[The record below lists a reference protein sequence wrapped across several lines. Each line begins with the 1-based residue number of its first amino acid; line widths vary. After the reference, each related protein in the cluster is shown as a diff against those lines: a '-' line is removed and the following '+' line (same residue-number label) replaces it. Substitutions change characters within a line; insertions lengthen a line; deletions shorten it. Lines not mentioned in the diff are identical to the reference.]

1 MNKYLIFLISIILI
15 YLSLYIYINPIFKL
29 EEVIFPYAIHPFN
42 IVKEYPEVWNK
53 LKIIFNISNLL
64 VFLILNF
71 LFIHNR
77 KRIQEKEKRN
87 IFNNSNKLILN
98 KSDLKRKEKNI
109 LNNLKKESLNIF
121 LGFNENKLPIFLKE
135 KGLFQNIL
143 ITGSIGTGKTSSVM
157 YPITRQILEYKLY
170 DKEEKIG
177 GLILDVKG
185 NYKDKVEEILKEIG
199 REGDLIVIDLSGNI
213 KYNPLDKPDLNPEV
227 IAGRLKNI
235 LMLFSPETTESFW
248 LDKSEQLITEV
259 IKFIRIYNK
268 GYVNFVELSKIINSK
283 EYYEEKLNIT
293 KKLLYKGKLNKKQ
306 IYDLSTFIDF
316 FNIEFLNLDSR
327 TSSIIKSEISRIT
340 SIFISNYKINK
351 CFCPKKEDIN
361 FYGFEECIEKGKVVV
376 LNMNISEYR
385 NLSKIIAAY
394 LKFDFQTAVL
404 KRLGKQKENNNK
416 YDKNIDIKK
425 VFFISDEYQEYVTE
439 SDASFYATSREAKC
453 INIIATQSYN
463 SLKNSLS
470 SEEST
475 NVIIQ
480 NLINKIWFRNDDN
493 YTIESAIKQIGKEE
507 KIRIGKTLSEN
518 SKTSM
523 YNYITKSF
531 TSIDSGLSESYNKT
545 TNLEDRFNTKFFSQ
559 ELEVFE
565 ALGFLSD
572 GNKINKPE
580 KIRLIPEFI
589 INRIKNDKK

>member
-1 MNKYLIFLISIILI
+1 MKKYIIFLTCIILI
-15 YLSLYIYINPIFKL
+15 YVSLYIYINPIFSL
-29 EEVIFPYAIHPFN
+29 EEVIFPYSLHPFN
-42 IVKEYPEVWNK
+42 IVKDYPEIWDK
-53 LKIIFNISNLL
+53 LKQIFHISNIL

-71 LFIHNR
+71 LFFHNQ
-77 KRIQEKEKRN
+77 KRIKEKEKILDN
-87 IFNNSNKLILN
+87 TIVEKSKL
-98 KSDLKRKEKNI
+98 DVFKRSEIKKEEKNI
-109 LNNLKKESLNIF
+109 LKNIKKDELNIF
-121 LGFNENKLPIFLKE
+121 LGFNEKKLPVYLKE

-157 YPITRQILEYKLY
+157 YPITRQILEYKL
-170 DKEEKIG
+170 DNSNEKIG

-185 NYKDKVEEILKEIG
+185 NYHKEVEKILNEIG
-199 REGDLIVIDLSGNI
+199 RINDLIVIDLSGNI

-248 LDKSEQLITEV
+248 LDKTEHLITEV
-259 IKFIRIYNK
+259 IKFIRIYNE

-283 EYYEEKLNIT
+283 EYYEEKLNIVR
-293 KKLLYKGKLNKKQ
+293 KMLYKGKLNEKQ

-316 FNIEFLNLDSR
+316 FKTEFLNLDSR

-340 SIFISNYKINK
+340 SIFISNYNINK
-351 CFCPKKEDIN
+351 CFCPKLKDIN
-361 FYGFEECIEKGKVVV
+361 FFGFEECIEEGKVVV

-404 KRLGKQKENNNK
+404 KRLGKNKE
-416 YDKNIDIKK
+416 IKK
-425 VFFISDEYQEYVTE
+425 VFFLSDEYQEYVTE

-453 INIIATQSYN
+453 INIIATQSYT

-470 SEEST
+470 SEESA

-493 YTIESAIKQIGKEE
+493 FTIESAIKQIGKEE
-507 KIRIGKTLSEN
+507 KIRIGKTLAEN

-545 TNLEDRFNTKFFSQ
+545 FNLEDRFNSEFFSQ
-559 ELEVFE
+559 ELKTFE
-565 ALGFLSD
+565 ALVFLSD
-572 GNKINKPE
+572 GNKINRPE
-580 KIRLIPEFI
+580 KVKLVPEFMTKEI
-589 INRIKNDKK
+589 RRDNKG